1 MIQMRGGANKI
12 IMKKTKEPRRLP
24 FQEEDV
30 RHLYELA
37 LEHFCDEPNGGCA
50 TCTRIKARMEKFMG
64 EEDVKAIT
72 RTIKKNGYCNKLACK
87 VQPNV
92 VVCMYAKMQKA
103 LGLTEK

>member
-1 MIQMRGGANKI
+1 VNKI
-12 IMKKTKEPRRLP
+12 TMKKSKEPRRLP

-37 LEHFCDEPNGGCA
+37 LEHFCDEPDGGCA

-64 EEDVKAIT
+64 AKDVKEIT
-72 RTIKKNGYCNKLACK
+72 RTIKRNGYCNKLACK

-92 VVCMYAKMQKA
+92 VVCMYVKILKT
-103 LGLTEK
+103 LRLTKD